1 MFWTSS
7 CWYWRLRRQKD
18 HAKSQAL
25 RVIQC
30 YLKFVRFAVWSTES
44 FFDLHHHFFNPRG
57 PLNTIWEGYRRYEV
71 FLVVQ
76 NAKLTISS
84 GIFSFVF
91 LLFPLLKL
99 FKTGPKVDWGV
110 RDPVYKQ
117 KSSSW
122 PKANLKKTGNVS
134 GNLCTGISTFTF
146 FSQEFYIGTLLLLP
160 HRFPT
165 SILTWKE
172 GYGFQRFWSENNLS
186 VWGEKFNHS

>member
-1 MFWTSS
+1 MLILKVATSKRS
-7 CWYWRLRRQKD
+7 RK
-18 HAKSQAL
+18 KSSFKSYSVL
-25 RVIQC
+25 
-30 YLKFVRFAVWSTES
+30 LKVCAFCGLVNGELLWPAPS
-44 FFDLHHHFFNPRG
+44 FFLTPGDPQTRC
-57 PLNTIWEGYRRYEV
+57 ERVYRHYEV

-134 GNLCTGISTFTF
+134 GNLYTGISTFTF

-160 HRFPT
+160 LRFPT
-165 SILTWKE
+165 SILTWK
-172 GYGFQRFWSENNLS
+172 RR
-186 VWGEKFNHS
+186 VWFSTVLIRK